1 MQEKGEKSEEEDYR
15 LELRAELLNIGGDN
29 NKALKNACRT
39 LREYAAFTD
48 KMRKY
53 TKMMDIEAAAEY
65 TIEEC
70 IREDVLREF
79 LTKHRAEVKTVSIF
93 EYDQEKHI
101 RQEREQAWE
110 EGRETGLAEGEKN
123 KLKELIQKKLQKG
136 KTPAQIADE
145 LEEEQPIIEELIKNM

>member
-1 MQEKGEKSEEEDYR
+1 
-15 LELRAELLNIGGDN
+15 
-29 NKALKNACRT
+29 
-39 LREYAAFTD
+39 
-48 KMRKY
+48 
-53 TKMMDIEAAAEY
+53 MDIGAAADC

-79 LTKHRAEVKTVSIF
+79 LTKHRAEVRTVSIF

-145 LEEEQPIIEELIKNM
+145 LEEEQTIIEELIKDM